1 MGKIKEIVIL
11 SGKGGTGKTTVAA
24 SLAEL
29 IHDKIIVDADVDAA
43 NMYLLME
50 PENIKE
56 TEFKGKSIA
65 NINTSICTSCNLCK
79 ELCRFNAI
87 EVINGDYVVE
97 DISCDGCR
105 LCQTAC
111 PVDAIEMVEQIV
123 GKWIIADTRFGDFI
137 YARLNPGGENSGN
150 LVAMVKYQ
158 SKLIA
163 EEKNISTILIDGPPG
178 IGCPVIASLSGS
190 DYVIVV
196 TEPSF
201 SGINDL
207 KRVLELT
214 KHFRIKTGIVVNK
227 FDINI
232 ENTEKIEKFAQE
244 NRVEVLAKI
253 PHSFCIIEEISKKSI
268 PSTNCE
274 ELKKPVIE
282 IYNKIKDYFEAEMA
296 N

>member
-1 MGKIKEIVIL
+1 MKKTKEIVIL
-11 SGKGGTGKTTVAA
+11 SGKGGTGKTTIAA

-29 IHDKIIVDADVDAA
+29 IHDKIIVDSDVDAA

-50 PENIKE
+50 PENIIE

-65 NINTSICTSCNLCK
+65 NINTSICISCNLCK

-111 PVDAIEMVEQIV
+111 PVDAIEMIEQVV
-123 GKWIIADTRFGDFI
+123 GKWIFAHTRFGDFV
-137 YARLNPGGENSGN
+137 YARLNPGAENSGT
-150 LVAMVKYQ
+150 LVTMVKHQ
-158 SKLIA
+158 SKIIA
-163 EEKNISTILIDGPPG
+163 KEKNISTILIDGPPG

-190 DYVIVV
+190 DYVLVV

-201 SGINDL
+201 SGISDL
-207 KRVLELT
+207 KRILELT
-214 KHFRIKTGIVVNK
+214 EHFRIKTGIVVNK

-232 ENTEKIEKFAQE
+232 ENTKKIEKFAQE
-244 NRVEVLAKI
+244 NKVEVLAKI
-253 PHSFCIIEEISKKSI
+253 PHSYCIIEEISKMNI
-268 PSTNCE
+268 PSINCE

-282 IYNKIKDYFEAEMA
+282 IYKKIKAYFEDEIA